1 MRDRHRQRPLAT
13 ILALAFIVALPR
25 LAAYAQHPAQAQTSP
40 ESARWLAAK
49 AMESLER
56 GENDSGDAARLAA
69 YREGLRYA
77 QAAVSADEENADAHF
92 AAFANR
98 GRIMELEGAIASFF
112 NLRVLKRELN
122 RTLELNPNHADAL
135 AAKGRMLRKLPRV
148 LGGNLEE
155 AAQYLRRA
163 IDLDRNAVSARIE
176 LAEIYRDLGHPEVGI
191 PYLENAAEIARRD
204 GKFDRLAEIQSQ
216 LQLLSSGSSAAL
228 NDGR

>member
-1 MRDRHRQRPLAT
+1 MYDRHRQPARLA
-13 ILALAFIVALPR
+13 ILALVVTATIPR
-25 LAAYAQHPAQAQTSP
+25 LLAQAQPSP
-40 ESARWLAAK
+40 EAARWLAAK

-135 AAKGRMLRKLPRV
+135 AAKGRMLRRLPRV
-148 LGGNLEE
+148 LGGNLPE
-155 AAQYLRRA
+155 AAGYLQRA
-163 IDLDRNAVSARIE
+163 IDLDPSVVGARIE
-176 LAEIYRDLGHPEVGI
+176 LAAIYRDLGHPELGI
-191 PYLENAAEIARRD
+191 PYLENAAEVARRA